1 MLKAPKNITLP
12 PGLQRACLCLATGG
26 RAADPASRLRDFS
39 QRRRADAGVWC
50 PRGLACCLPSC
61 RPPGLPSRHPPSR
74 PPSLRPPGVPE
85 APVGLLPPVP
95 AVRPSRRPSAC
106 CLPFPPSVGL
116 LPPVPAGLQNRVDW
130 VYPNPNPKLRVPA
143 ISGSNISGLISGIIF
158 HYPKLRVP
166 EFLDPKFSGNPNA
179 HPYHHRIH
187 STSTITTGVVTTTVE
202 ALPHI
207 DSCSTRTQRRTMDD
221 RNQNHR
227 TTTEHRSSNC
237 EAKSI
242 LCTPKS
248 KW

>member
-116 LPPVPAGLQNRVDW
+116 LPPVPAV
-130 VYPNPNPKLRVPA
+130 
-143 ISGSNISGLISGIIF
+143 
-158 HYPKLRVP
+158 
-166 EFLDPKFSGNPNA
+166 
-179 HPYHHRIH
+179 
-187 STSTITTGVVTTTVE
+187 
-202 ALPHI
+202 
-207 DSCSTRTQRRTMDD
+207 RRSAAS
-221 RNQNHR
+221 RPR
-227 TTTEHRSSNC
+227 RL
-237 EAKSI
+237 AKSGRLGI
-242 LCTPKS
+242 PEPKPETS
-248 KW
+248 GTRNFG